1 MKRFIFLFLY
11 NLFLP
16 VFLILSLPGYLIKM
30 KKRGGWGTGLLERFG
45 IYRRPKEQ
53 EPQGGLYVH
62 AVSVGEV
69 MIALKFIREW
79 SKTHSEPVVLST
91 STATGHE
98 IARKAALPG
107 VRPLYSP
114 LDVPGLSGRCLS
126 RFKPK
131 AVVLI
136 EAELW
141 PNFAEVCHRRRI
153 PMLMLNARL
162 SYRSEGRYR
171 KVRGIT
177 SLLFSRLTA
186 LAAQNEND
194 RERFAGIGVNPDII
208 RVTGSIK
215 FDVLGDAPTQEN
227 AEFREIL
234 DYWREGKPVVLA
246 ASTHAGE
253 EALIAT
259 AIHEAGAFPLIVP
272 RHAERREAVRDD
284 LRKAGFVPA
293 FRTAKYE
300 EGMNLEEKGISTFR
314 ANIQK
319 NLNRAPVCYVV
330 DTTGELRDWT
340 ALADVAVIG
349 KSFLARGGQNPVEA
363 IAARVPVVTG
373 PDMSNF
379 ADLVELLKQAGGI
392 LCCPAE
398 ELAATLRHLLADKEA
413 VAKQTQAA
421 LDTLT
426 HHSGAT
432 ARSVELVGGF
442 FR

>member
-1 MKRFIFLFLY
+1 MKRFIFLLLY
-11 NLFLP
+11 NLLLP

-30 KKRGGWGTGLLERFG
+30 KKRGGWGTGLSERFG
-45 IYRRPKEQ
+45 IYHRPKSE

-62 AVSVGEV
+62 AVSVGET

-79 SKTHSEPVVLST
+79 SKTHSEPIVLAV

-98 IARKAALPG
+98 IARKAALPN

-114 LDVPGLSGRCLS
+114 LDAPGLPGRCLS
-126 RFKPK
+126 RFNPK

-177 SLLFSRLTA
+177 SLLFSRLTV

-194 RERFAGIGVNPDII
+194 KGRFTGIGVNPDII

-215 FDVLGDAPTQEN
+215 FDVLGDAPTAAN
-227 AEFREIL
+227 AEFRAIADTLRGEN
-234 DYWREGKPVVLA
+234 KVVLA

-253 EALIAT
+253 EALIAS
-259 AIHEAGAFPLIVP
+259 AIREAGACPIIVP
-272 RHAERREAVRDD
+272 RHAERREDVCRD
-284 LRKAGFVPA
+284 LTAAGFTPLL
-293 FRTAKYE
+293 RTA
-300 EGMNLEEKGISTFR
+300 GALPSPLPQN
-314 ANIQK
+314 A
-319 NLNRAPVCYVV
+319 CYIV

-340 ALADVAVIG
+340 ALADVVVIG

-363 IAARVPVVTG
+363 IAAGIPVIVG

-379 ADLVELLKQAGGI
+379 ADLVALLKQAGGI
-392 LCCPAE
+392 ACCPAE
-398 ELAATLRHLLADKEA
+398 ELAATLRHLLTDSET
-413 VAKQTQAA
+413 VARQTQAA
-421 LDTLT
+421 LATLT

-432 ARSVELVGGF
+432 ARSVELVSEF